1 MPKEILA
8 VENIVLEC
16 SPADKWEAIEVCG
29 NILVDN
35 GYVAPEY
42 IEDMKERERSTSV
55 YIGNHV
61 AIPHGLVTS
70 DEKIYQSGISF
81 VQVPEG
87 ISFGDE
93 KAYIFVGI
101 AGKRDEHN
109 DILSKIAL
117 ACIEP
122 ENVEILSTT
131 KDKGI
136 VKEILIGN

>member
-8 VENIVLEC
+8 TDNIILDC
-16 SPADKWEAIEVCG
+16 KPIDKWDAIEICG

-35 GYVAPEY
+35 GYVTPEY
-42 IEDMKERERSTSV
+42 IDDMKERERSTSV

-70 DEKIYQSGISF
+70 DEKIYESGISF

-87 ISFGDE
+87 ISFGEE
-93 KAYIFVGI
+93 KAHIFIGI

-109 DILSKIAL
+109 EILSKIAL

-131 KDKGI
+131 KDKNL
-136 VKEILIGN
+136 VKEILIGD